1 MKNMTKILNFESSFD
16 YLGYEVNA
24 ATTCNPLNSFL
35 LNCQLTVSES
45 FSKWK
50 GTVSMVC
57 RAVPPLQSIAQSD
70 LKDKIYF
77 LIFLL
82 LSESNRLVETSGVQY
97 LDLIFMFCGYDKRW
111 TIIYLFSNPIH
122 IKNVSFVPNTTH
134 LLHRI

>member
-1 MKNMTKILNFESSFD
+1 MTKILNFESRFD

-57 RAVPPLQSIAQSD
+57 RAVPPLGAASI
-70 LKDKIYF
+70 LYNHF
-77 LIFLL
+77 LGCFTPL
-82 LSESNRLVETSGVQY
+82 G
-97 LDLIFMFCGYDKRW
+97 G
-111 TIIYLFSNPIH
+111 
-122 IKNVSFVPNTTH
+122 
-134 LLHRI
+134 

>member
-1 MKNMTKILNFESSFD
+1 MTKILNFESSFD

-57 RAVPPLQSIAQSD
+57 RAVPPFIVYSSVRFKRQNLLFD
-70 LKDKIYF
+70 
-77 LIFLL
+77 IFITL
-82 LSESNRLVETSGVQY
+82 
-97 LDLIFMFCGYDKRW
+97 
-111 TIIYLFSNPIH
+111 
-122 IKNVSFVPNTTH
+122 
-134 LLHRI
+134 